1 MKVQGPKAKPLKG
14 ARGKFGRLKFN
25 VAEPWNAKGK
35 IVYQSLEREE
45 GPPSTT
51 TSEESHS
58 TSSSN
63 TTISPLVSESDS
75 MPFPDESEELPPGLP
90 VDPGN
95 WSVMDVRDF
104 IKSVP
109 GCVDFAEEF
118 HSQEIDGQALMLLK
132 EDHLMTTM
140 SMKLGPALKIINK
153 INSLRAKQ
161 TQM

>member
-1 MKVQGPKAKPLKG
+1 MGEG
-14 ARGKFGRLKFN
+14 
-25 VAEPWNAKGK
+25 
-35 IVYQSLEREE
+35 EE
-45 GPPSTT
+45 GPPSSTA

-63 TTISPLVSESDS
+63 ATVSPLVSESDS

-90 VDPGN
+90 TDPGN
-95 WSVMDVRDF
+95 WSVTDVRDF

-109 GCVDFAEEF
+109 GCNDFAEEF

-140 SMKLGPALKIINK
+140 NMKLGPALKIISK
-153 INSLRAKQ
+153 INTLRAKQ
-161 TQM
+161 SHF